1 MEFMPFSDIDNA
13 ALSTLFPGNPK
24 EYERAH
30 DHDGNELIYYKGHW
44 YISGVYEEPGP
55 APLDYHDPDADDIY
69 DLDYANY

>member
-24 EYERAH
+24 EYECAY

-44 YISGVYEEPGP
+44 YISKP